1 MPACFT
7 LTKKGETKPSTFVA
21 IDEAL
26 CAHFGVTP
34 DPDLYYRS
42 WYDIEGLGLAMG
54 YDWNKLREIN
64 PDRKPII
71 DWLEENYLPD
81 AWYSRG

>member
-1 MPACFT
+1 MPAYFT

-34 DPDLYYRS
+34 DPNLYYRS

-64 PDRKPII
+64 PTRKDLI

-81 AWYSRG
+81 AWHARG

>member
-1 MPACFT
+1 MPAYFT
-7 LTKKGETKPSTFVA
+7 LTKKGEKEPSRFID
-21 IDEAL
+21 IDEAM

-42 WYDIEGLGLAMG
+42 WYDIEGCGLAMG
-54 YDWNKLREIN
+54 YNWDKLREIL
-64 PDRKPII
+64 PERKKII
-71 DWLEENYLPD
+71 DWLEENYVAE

>member
-1 MPACFT
+1 MPAYFT

-34 DPDLYYRS
+34 DPNLYYRS

-64 PDRKPII
+64 PNRKDII
-71 DWLEENYLPD
+71 NWLEENYISD

>member
-1 MPACFT
+1 MPAYFT

-54 YDWNKLREIN
+54 YDWDKLREIN
-64 PDRKPII
+64 PNRKDII
-71 DWLEENYLPD
+71 NWLEENYLPD
-81 AWYSRG
+81 AWHARG

>member
-1 MPACFT
+1 MPAYFT

-64 PDRKPII
+64 PNRAAII
-71 DWLEENYLPD
+71 DWLEDNYTPD
-81 AWYSRG
+81 AWHSQG